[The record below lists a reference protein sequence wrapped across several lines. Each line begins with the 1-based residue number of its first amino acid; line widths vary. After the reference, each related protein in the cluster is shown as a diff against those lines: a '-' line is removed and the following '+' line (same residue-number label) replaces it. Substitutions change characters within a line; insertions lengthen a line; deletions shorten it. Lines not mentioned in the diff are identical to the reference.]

1 MDANGLRAA
10 FTRYFAD
17 RGHAVVPSASLIP
30 HDPSV
35 LFTIAGMVP
44 FKPYFMGEESAPW
57 LRATSI
63 QKCFRTPDIDI
74 IGTDTYHCTFFE
86 MLGNFSFGDYFKE
99 EAIPMAWGLLTDVFG
114 LDGDRLWVTVH
125 EKDDEAQQIWI
136 DKVGVRPERIQR
148 MGDEDNFWAMGDTG
162 PCGPDSEIFF
172 DKGEAY
178 GHDGGPKHGGDQR
191 FVEIWNLVFMQFN
204 RDAEGTLTELP
215 RKNIDTG
222 AGLERILPI
231 LQGHDSIFDTDLFL
245 PIIDAAASVLGTT
258 YGSEERTDVA
268 LRVLADHGRAFSMLV
283 ADGVLPANEGRGYV
297 LRRVVRRAV
306 MAARRL
312 GVDKPVTPTL
322 VQAAVDVLGEAYPA
336 LVAQRDLV
344 VNVVAREEAGFDRT
358 LRAGLSRLEEAF
370 ATGTKMLGG
379 DVAFTLHDTHGFP
392 VELTEELAR
401 DAGVK
406 VDRAGFDAAMAEQRE
421 RARAAAKSS
430 RAGDEAA
437 YRALLDA
444 EGPTSFVGRGLENYE
459 VPARVVAVLEG
470 GGAPDGEGE
479 LDGEGQLEG
488 GGQADGA
495 RAVEIFLDRTPFY
508 AESGGQVG
516 DTGTIVTESGI
527 AEVYDTVY
535 AVPGLVAHKARLSG
549 EVQAGQ
555 DALATIDKD
564 RREAIRRNHTATHL
578 LHASL
583 RSVLGDHVRQQ
594 GSLVAPDYLRFDFS
608 HHGQPTREELD
619 EVFARAND
627 AVLTDVRVE
636 TTETSRDEAE
646 QMGAIAFFGDK
657 YGASVRVVQAGPTS
671 LEFCGGTHVDS
682 LGQIGPVTLL
692 SEGSIGSNTRRI
704 FALTGHA
711 SLDRA
716 LERERLVQSA
726 AELLRTEP
734 DELVAA
740 IGRVMER
747 QRDAEREL
755 SRLRRQSSEAEAR
768 TLAELAV
775 ADSGVVVARR
785 DNVEGKDL
793 QSLAEA
799 VLRQDGVR
807 AVVLGGSPD
816 GKKVAI
822 AAATGGSPDATQLVR
837 TLGAIVG
844 GGGGGRPEVALAG
857 GKDPKQIDAALAEAQ
872 RLLSLPA

>member
-44 FKPYFMGEESAPW
+44 FKPYFMGEERAPW

-99 EAIPMAWGLLTDVFG
+99 EAIPMAWELLTDVFG

-125 EKDDEAQQIWI
+125 ESDDEAEQIWI

-162 PCGPDSEIFF
+162 PCGPDSELFF

-178 GHDGGPKHGGDQR
+178 GHDGGPKHGGNQR

-204 RDAEGTLTELP
+204 RDAQGTLTELP

-268 LRVLADHGRAFSMLV
+268 LRVLADHARAFSMLV

-312 GVDKPVTPTL
+312 GVDKPITPTL

-401 DAGVK
+401 DAGVE

-459 VPARVVAVLEG
+459 VPARVVALLEG
-470 GGAPDGEGE
+470 A
-479 LDGEGQLEG
+479 GEGQLDG
-488 GGQADGA
+488 GG

-583 RSVLGDHVRQQ
+583 RLVLGDHVRQQ

-636 TTETSRDEAE
+636 TTETTRDEAE

-657 YGASVRVVQAGPTS
+657 YGSSVRVVQAGPTS

-682 LGQIGPVTLL
+682 LGQIGSITLL

-726 AELLRTEP
+726 ADLLRTEP

-755 SRLRRQSSEAEAR
+755 ARLRQQSSEAEAR
-768 TLAELAV
+768 TLAEVAV

-785 DNVEGKDL
+785 DNIEGKDL

-822 AAATGGSPDATQLVR
+822 AAATGGSPDATQLVK
-837 TLGAIVG
+837 TLGRIVG

-857 GKDPKQIDAALAEAQ
+857 GKDPKQIDAALAEAE

>member
-1 MDANGLRAA
+1 MDANGLRAS
-10 FTRYFAD
+10 FTRFFAD
-17 RGHAVVPSASLIP
+17 RGHTVVPSASLIP

-44 FKPYFMGEESAPW
+44 FKPYFLGEEPAPW
-57 LRATSI
+57 PRATSI

-86 MLGNFSFGDYFKE
+86 MLGNFSFGNYFKD
-99 EAIPMAWGLLTDVFG
+99 EAIPMAWELLTEVFG
-114 LDGDRLWVTVH
+114 LDGDRFWVTVH
-125 EKDDEAQQIWI
+125 ESDDEAEQLWI

-172 DKGEAY
+172 DKGESY

-204 RDAEGTLTELP
+204 RDAKGALTELP

-231 LQGHDSIFDTDLFL
+231 IQGLDSIFDTDLFL
-245 PIIDAAASVLGTT
+245 PIIDAAASVLGTS
-258 YGSEERTDVA
+258 YGADPRTDVA
-268 LRVLADHGRAFSMLV
+268 LRVLADHGRAISMLV

-306 MAARRL
+306 MAARRQ
-312 GVDKPVTPTL
+312 GVDKPIGPTL
-322 VQAAVDVLGEAYPA
+322 VRSATEVLGEAYPA
-336 LVAQRDLV
+336 LVAQHDLI

-358 LRAGLSRLEEAF
+358 LRSGLSRLEEAL
-370 ATGTKMLGG
+370 ATGTKVLDG

-401 DAGVK
+401 DAGVE
-406 VDRAGFDAAMAEQRE
+406 VDRAGFDAAMGEQRE
-421 RARAAAKSS
+421 RARSAAKAS
-430 RAGDEAA
+430 RAGDEEA

-444 EGPTSFVGRGLENYE
+444 EGPTPFVGRGLENYE
-459 VPARVVAVLEG
+459 VPARVIAVLEADE
-470 GGAPDGEGE
+470 GA
-479 LDGEGQLEG
+479 
-488 GGQADGA
+488 ADG
-495 RAVEIFLDRTPFY
+495 RVVEVFLDRTPFY

-516 DTGTIVTESGI
+516 DTGTIVTETGI
-527 AEVYDTVY
+527 ADVDDTVF

-549 EVQAGQ
+549 EVRAGQ
-555 DALATIDKD
+555 DALATIDVE

-578 LHASL
+578 LHSAL

-594 GSLVAPDYLRFDFS
+594 GSLVSPEYLRFDFS
-608 HHGQPTREELD
+608 HHAQPTPDELD
-619 EVFARAND
+619 EVFALANN
-627 AVLTDVRVE
+627 AVLTDVTVE
-636 TTETSRDEAE
+636 TTETSREEAE
-646 QMGAIAFFGDK
+646 KMGAIAFFGDK
-657 YGASVRVVQAGPTS
+657 YGSSVRVVQSGSSS

-682 LGQIGPVTLL
+682 LGQIGPITLV

-711 SLDRA
+711 SLERA
-716 LERERLVQSA
+716 LGRERLVQSA

-734 DELVAA
+734 DELLAA
-740 IGRVMER
+740 IGRVVER
-747 QRDAEREL
+747 QREAEKEL
-755 SRLRRQSSEAEAR
+755 SRLRQQSSEAEAR
-768 TLAELAV
+768 TLAEQAV

-785 DNVEGKDL
+785 DNVEPDAL
-793 QSLAEA
+793 RNLAQA

-816 GKKVAI
+816 GAKVAI
-822 AAATGGSPDATQLVR
+822 AAATGGSPDAARLVR
-837 TLGAIVG
+837 TLGAMVG
-844 GGGGGRPEVALAG
+844 GGGGGSPEVALAG
-857 GKDPKQIDAALAEAQ
+857 GKDPSQIEAALAEAQ
-872 RLLSLPA
+872 RLLSA

>member
-44 FKPYFMGEESAPW
+44 FKPYFLGEEPAPW
-57 LRATSI
+57 PRATSI

-99 EAIPMAWGLLTDVFG
+99 EAIPMAWELLTEVFG
-114 LDGDRLWVTVH
+114 LDGARLWVTVH
-125 EKDDEAQQIWI
+125 ETDDEAEQIWV

-191 FVEIWNLVFMQFN
+191 FVEIWNLVFMQLN
-204 RDAEGTLTELP
+204 RDAQGVLTELP

-245 PIIDAAASVLGTT
+245 PIIDAAASVLGTAH
-258 YGSEERTDVA
+258 GADPRRDVA
-268 LRVLADHGRAFSMLV
+268 LRVLADHGRAMSMLI

-312 GVDKPVTPTL
+312 GVEKPIGPTL
-322 VQAAVDVLGEAYPA
+322 VGAATEVLGKAYPE
-336 LVAQRDLV
+336 LVRQHDLI

-358 LRAGLSRLEEAF
+358 LRAGLSRLEEALGS
-370 ATGTKMLGG
+370 GTEVLSG

-401 DAGVK
+401 DAGVV

-421 RARAAAKSS
+421 RARSAAKAS
-430 RAGDEAA
+430 RAGDEAV
-437 YRALLDA
+437 YRGLLEA
-444 EGPTSFVGRGLENYE
+444 EGPTPFVGRGQENYE
-459 VPARVVAVLEG
+459 VPAQVVAVLE
-470 GGAPDGEGE
+470 AEPEGE
-479 LDGEGQLEG
+479 EAAGML
-488 GGQADGA
+488 
-495 RAVEIFLDRTPFY
+495 VEIFLDRTPFY
-508 AESGGQVG
+508 AESGGQIG
-516 DTGTIVTESGI
+516 DTGTIVTETGI
-527 AEVYDTVY
+527 ADVYDTVL
-535 AVPGLVAHKARLSG
+535 ALPGLVAHKARLSG
-549 EVQAGQ
+549 EVRAGQ
-555 DALATIDKD
+555 DALATIDGE

-578 LHASL
+578 LHAAL

-608 HHGQPTREELD
+608 HHAQPNRGELD
-619 EVFARAND
+619 EVFALANN
-627 AVLTDVRVE
+627 AVLSDVGVD

-646 QMGAIAFFGDK
+646 KMGAIAFFGDK

-682 LGQIGPVTLL
+682 LGQIGPITLV

-704 FALTGHA
+704 FAVTGRA
-711 SLDRA
+711 SLERA
-716 LERERLVQSA
+716 LGRERLVQSA

-734 DELVAA
+734 DELLAA
-740 IGRVMER
+740 IGRVVER
-747 QRDAEREL
+747 QREAEKEL
-755 SRLRRQSSEAEAR
+755 TRLRQQASEAEAR
-768 TLAELAV
+768 TLAEQAA

-785 DNVEGKDL
+785 DNVEPDAMRT
-793 QSLAEA
+793 LAQA
-799 VLRQDGVR
+799 VLRHDGVR

-816 GKKVAI
+816 GTKVAI
-822 AAATGGSPDATQLVR
+822 AAATGGSPDAAGLVR
-837 TLGAIVG
+837 ALGKIVG
-844 GGGGGRPEVALAG
+844 GGGGGSPELALAG
-857 GKDPKQIDAALAEAQ
+857 GKDPSQIEAALAEAQ
-872 RLLSLPA
+872 RLLSA

>member
-1 MDANGLRAA
+1 MDANELRAA
-10 FTRYFAD
+10 FTRFFAD

-44 FKPYFMGEESAPW
+44 FKPYFVGEEPAPW
-57 LRATSI
+57 PRATSI
-63 QKCFRTPDIDI
+63 QKCFRTPDIEI

-99 EAIPMAWGLLTDVFG
+99 EAIPMAWELLTEVFG
-114 LDGDRLWVTVH
+114 LDGGRLWITVH
-125 EKDDEAQQIWI
+125 ESDDEAEQIWI
-136 DKVGVRPERIQR
+136 DKVGVRPGRIQR

-204 RDAEGTLTELP
+204 RDANGVLTELP

-231 LQGHDSIFDTDLFL
+231 LQGHDSSFDTDLFL
-245 PIIDAAASVLGTT
+245 PIIDAAASVIGTA
-258 YGSEERTDVA
+258 YGTDPRTDVA
-268 LRVLADHGRAFSMLV
+268 LRVLADHGRAMSMLI

-312 GVDKPVTPTL
+312 GVDTPIGPTL
-322 VQAAVDVLGEAYPA
+322 VQAATEVLGETYPE
-336 LVAQRDLV
+336 LVAQHDLI

-358 LRAGLSRLEEAF
+358 VRAGLSRLEDALGS
-370 ATGTKMLGG
+370 GTKVLGG

-401 DAGVK
+401 DAGVEL
-406 VDRAGFDAAMAEQRE
+406 DRAGFDAAMAEQRE
-421 RARAAAKSS
+421 RARSAAKAS
-430 RAGDEAA
+430 RAGDEAT

-444 EGPTSFVGRGLENYE
+444 EGTTTFVGRGQENYE

-470 GGAPDGEGE
+470 GDGDENVESGESDEG
-479 LDGEGQLEG
+479 
-488 GGQADGA
+488 
-495 RAVEIFLDRTPFY
+495 RVVEIFLDRTPFY

-516 DTGTIVTESGI
+516 DTGTIVTETGI
-527 AEVYDTVY
+527 ADVYDTVL
-535 AVPGLVAHKARLSG
+535 ALPGLVAHKARVSG
-549 EVQAGQ
+549 EVRAGQ
-555 DALATIDKD
+555 DALATIDGE

-578 LHASL
+578 LHAAL
-583 RSVLGDHVRQQ
+583 RSVLGEHVRQQ
-594 GSLVAPDYLRFDFS
+594 GSLVSPEYLRFDFS
-608 HHGQPTREELD
+608 HHAQPSREELE
-619 EVFARAND
+619 EVFARANS
-627 AVLTDVRVE
+627 AVLTDVSVE

-657 YGASVRVVQAGPTS
+657 YGTSVRVVQAGSTS

-682 LGQIGPVTLL
+682 LGQIGPIMLV

-704 FALTGHA
+704 FAVTGQA
-711 SLDRA
+711 A
-716 LERERLVQSA
+716 LERALDRDRLVQSA
-726 AELLRTEP
+726 AELLRSEP
-734 DELVAA
+734 DELLSA
-740 IGRVMER
+740 IARVMER

-755 SRLRRQSSEAEAR
+755 ARLRQQASEADAR
-768 TLAELAV
+768 TLAEQAA

-785 DNVEGKDL
+785 DNVEPDAL
-793 QSLAEA
+793 RSLAQA
-799 VLRQDGVR
+799 VLRHDGVR

-816 GKKVAI
+816 GTKVAI

-837 TLGAIVG
+837 TLGAMVG
-844 GGGGGRPEVALAG
+844 GGGGGSAEVALAG
-857 GKDPKQIDAALAEAQ
+857 GKDPSRIEEALAEAQ
-872 RLLSLPA
+872 RLLSA